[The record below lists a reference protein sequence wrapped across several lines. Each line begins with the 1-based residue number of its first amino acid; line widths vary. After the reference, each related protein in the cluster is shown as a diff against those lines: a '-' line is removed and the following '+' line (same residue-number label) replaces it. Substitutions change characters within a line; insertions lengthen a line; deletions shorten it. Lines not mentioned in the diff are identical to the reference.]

1 MKTSQTAK
9 KKFPQNLFNRCSKIE
24 NINRS
29 RFAHRCTQHQ
39 QKKKRTLWF
48 IVRVIIPVKSQPIV
62 YHSVILVRI
71 LIVNICH
78 DRDHESRTKTARAA
92 KCNTLL
98 GCGDYS
104 FVGKTTIIRKQIL
117 TKYHEKV
124 LKKFVLCNLIGFF
137 QEDFKTVTM
146 VFYKD
151 PDHKK
156 NLKYSK
162 KT

>member
-1 MKTSQTAK
+1 M
-9 KKFPQNLFNRCSKIE
+9 
-24 NINRS
+24 
-29 RFAHRCTQHQ
+29 
-39 QKKKRTLWF
+39 
-48 IVRVIIPVKSQPIV
+48 PVKSQPIV

-78 DRDHESRTKTARAA
+78 NRDHESRTKTARAA

-146 VFYKD
+146 VFHKD
-151 PDHKK
+151 LDHKK
-156 NLKYSK
+156 NLKCSK
-162 KT
+162 KDLLSFRTFGRDTTETGVNYKTIDGQNAVHQG

>member
-1 MKTSQTAK
+1 M
-9 KKFPQNLFNRCSKIE
+9 
-24 NINRS
+24 
-29 RFAHRCTQHQ
+29 
-39 QKKKRTLWF
+39 
-48 IVRVIIPVKSQPIV
+48 PVKSQPIV

-104 FVGKTTIIRKQIL
+104 FVGKTTIIRKQTL

-124 LKKFVLCNLIGFF
+124 LKKFYHVILSGS
-137 QEDFKTVTM
+137 FK
-146 VFYKD
+146 KI
-151 PDHKK
+151 
-156 NLKYSK
+156 LKLWR
-162 KT
+162 

>member
-1 MKTSQTAK
+1 MIHCSCHYASEVTTHCPSQC
-9 KKFPQNLFNRCSKIE
+9 NSC
-24 NINRS
+24 
-29 RFAHRCTQHQ
+29 
-39 QKKKRTLWF
+39 
-48 IVRVIIPVKSQPIV
+48 
-62 YHSVILVRI
+62 RI

-78 DRDHESRTKTARAA
+78 DRDHESRAKTARAA

-124 LKKFVLCNLIGFF
+124 LKKFVLCNRIGFF

-151 PDHKK
+151 HHKK

-162 KT
+162 KTQKDLLSFRTFGRDTTETGANYKTVDSQNAVHQG